1 MTGREIIKLMR
12 LQEGGDKFATFFF
25 VCLLG
30 VAIACFAAGGALQY
44 RDTLVR
50 FVPATAIAY
59 VHANGSEAARLAAYG
74 GYRGPTPRE
83 AALYALAT
91 EDGHLR
97 WSTLVASEQH
107 ESLSSTP
114 WQGSL
119 ADDRRSMHALT
130 AARSAFSMQGYFM
143 PSAVLPT
150 EMGASLGSGEPMI
163 FGASRRDGGMVA
175 TLLPTGSALR
185 PSSVDTR
192 SGTMA
197 PVTPELSSSSAAF
210 SGSDLPLDSFELIFR
225 DSYAATEMTSEA
237 LSAEIEL
244 RKLLSSGAITVLAGE
259 PSLMSFSNLSTDDLR
274 ASIENFARLAWP
286 KRADLKLPDG
296 GAATELTTSPDRQFR
311 QDTAEDWIL
320 ELPNHGPKI
329 TLSSHDQK
337 TVLVA
342 SRSAVAFDDQYLLI
356 NRANCLGNGAVE
368 QFIISP
374 QLKLNEFLPP
384 IEHIFAY
391 FGQITL
397 VINRVGD
404 NILNIC
410 GYTAENVDKSSG

>member
-12 LQEGGDKFATFFF
+12 LQEGGDKFTTFFF
-25 VCLLG
+25 VCLILI
-30 VAIACFAAGGALQY
+30 AIACFAAGGALRYQ
-44 RDTLVR
+44 DTLVR
-50 FVPATAIAY
+50 FVPATAVAY
-59 VHANGSEAARLAAYG
+59 VHANEAEAARLAAYG
-74 GYRGPTPRE
+74 GYRGTAPRE

-91 EDGHLR
+91 EDGSLR
-97 WSTLVASEQH
+97 WSTLVASERH
-107 ESLSSTP
+107 ESLSTTP
-114 WQGSL
+114 VQGSL
-119 ADDRRSMHALT
+119 ASDRKSMRALA
-130 AARSAFSMQGYFM
+130 AARSMFSLQGYFV
-143 PSAVLPT
+143 PSAMLPA
-150 EMGASLGSGEPMI
+150 ELKASLGNDGPMI
-163 FGASRRDGGMVA
+163 LAASRRSSGMVGTLMPAWSNPYLGGIDERSSA
-175 TLLPTGSALR
+175 TT
-185 PSSVDTR
+185 
-192 SGTMA
+192 
-197 PVTPELSSSSAAF
+197 PVTPELSSSFAAF
-210 SGSDLPLDSFELIFR
+210 SGTDLPLDPFELIFR
-225 DSYAATEMTSEA
+225 DSYAPAEMPSEVR
-237 LSAEIEL
+237 SAEIEL
-244 RKLLSSGAITVLAGE
+244 RNLLSSESITVLAGE
-259 PSLMSFSNLSTDDLR
+259 PSLMSFSNIAMDDLR

-311 QDTAEDWIL
+311 QDAAEDWIL

-329 TLSSHDQK
+329 TLSFHDQK

-342 SRSAVAFDDQYLLI
+342 SGSADASDNQYLLI

-391 FGQITL
+391 FGQISL